1 MPNIGGFVV
10 NQWNGRLHY
19 ARPDID
25 IVERQGLDGRGV
37 IYDAWRAEVQE
48 ITTRTITT
56 AGSLGSVEYGYRKT
70 MGLTLTV
77 YDSFEIRWD
86 NCIIID
92 CDVTHDQMIGGLY
105 LITAVWRILPEA
117 VRPA

>member
-1 MPNIGGFVV
+1 MPSIGGVTV

-19 ARPDID
+19 ARPDIEV
-25 IVERQGLDGRGV
+25 IERQGLDGRGV
-37 IYDAWRAEVQE
+37 IYDAWRTDPQE
-48 ITTRTITT
+48 ITTRSLVS
-56 AGSLGSVEYGYRKT
+56 AGALLSTEYVFRKM

-77 YDSFEIRWD
+77 YDAFEIRWD
-86 NCIIID
+86 NCIIMD
-92 CDVTHDQMIGGLY
+92 CDVTHDQMIGGQY